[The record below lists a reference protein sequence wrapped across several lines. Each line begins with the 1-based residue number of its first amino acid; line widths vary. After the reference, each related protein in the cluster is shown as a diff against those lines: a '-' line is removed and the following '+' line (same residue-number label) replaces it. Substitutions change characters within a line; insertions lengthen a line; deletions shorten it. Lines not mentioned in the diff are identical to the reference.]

1 MAKDHEIL
9 VTVEEGSIGGFSA
22 QVMSYLTR
30 TGLLDSG
37 LKFRPL
43 FFPDEFI
50 AHGKPNEQNEYCE
63 INSPHI
69 TNSILKALGL
79 PTVENISRETA

>member
-1 MAKDHEIL
+1 MCIRD
-9 VTVEEGSIGGFSA
+9 
-22 QVMSYLTR
+22 R
-30 TGLLDSG
+30 
-37 LKFRPL
+37 